1 QLHVC
6 LVLAL
11 ASDVFA
17 GLLPSDLSHGHTYE
31 AAGLAGHGA
40 ALIGTTHTDYAV
52 RSSDFENAVAT
63 PIVTKATSYHAV
75 PSIATAQAV
84 PVGTGDSTGPTVVS
98 TTYHTAPVISSVHDS
113 PVLET
118 HATARGVVTIHSAPA
133 LKEATTTHRA
143 APDVPTLEATPDVST
158 YSAAPTVTRLYQ
170 T

>member
-40 ALIGTTHTDYAV
+40 TLVGPTQTGYAV
-52 RSSDFENAVAT
+52 RSSDVTNALAT
-63 PIVTKATSYHAV
+63 PIVTKATSFHAV
-75 PSIATAQAV
+75 PSIAISQVV
-84 PVGTGDSTGPTVVS
+84 PVGTGDSAGPTVVS
-98 TTYHTAPVISSVHDS
+98 TTYHTSPVISSVHVS

-118 HATARGVVTIHSAPA
+118 HATARGVVTLHSAPA
-133 LKEATTTHRA
+133 VTEVTTTHRA
-143 APDVPTLEATPDVST
+143 ASAAPTSDAIPAVST

-170 T
+170 

>member
-6 LVLAL
+6 LLLAL

-31 AAGLAGHGA
+31 VTGLAGHGA
-40 ALIGTTHTDYAV
+40 ALVGATHTVYAE
-52 RSSDFENAVAT
+52 RFSDVANAVAT
-63 PIVTKATSYHAV
+63 PIVTKATRYRAV
-75 PSIATAQAV
+75 LSIITAQAV

-98 TTYHTAPVISSVHDS
+98 TTYHMAPVISSVHVN

-118 HATARGVVTIHSAPA
+118 HATARGVVTLHSAPA
-133 LKEATTTHRA
+133 VTEATTTHRA
-143 APDVPTLEATPDVST
+143 APAVPSLDDTPFVST

-170 T
+170 